1 MAFSKLVL
9 SLGIFL
15 FLPLAVSAQTTD
27 KTIFGDQ
34 YYRAHV
40 TAILEE
46 STIDSLDGV
55 LPFQKVELVIDDG
68 DEEGKKIIIDH
79 GNLFSI
85 TTEQKVSVGDRVI
98 LTKPAES
105 PKEDFYYITDK
116 YRTRRLV
123 YLIGFFFLLAIFFGR
138 LKGLTGLL
146 GLALSVVIIF
156 YGMTP
161 AILKGYDPLLVAVLG
176 CLAITFVSLY
186 LSHGFNKRISIAV
199 LSTALTLGVA
209 YILDLAF
216 VNFAGLSGT
225 GTEEAFYLQ
234 FAAQTIN
241 MRGLLLAGILL
252 GVMGVLDDITTAQ
265 SAAVDELHQANPALS
280 FIELYKRGLS
290 VGREHIASLINT
302 LVLAYVGVSFPLIL
316 LFTLNKPQPLWL
328 TLNSNFIAEEVVR
341 TLVGSSALIIAV
353 PVTTFFAAYFFSRK
367 NS

>member
-1 MAFSKLVL
+1 
-9 SLGIFL
+9 
-15 FLPLAVSAQTTD
+15 
-27 KTIFGDQ
+27 
-34 YYRAHV
+34 
-40 TAILEE
+40 
-46 STIDSLDGV
+46 
-55 LPFQKVELVIDDG
+55 
-68 DEEGKKIIIDH
+68 
-79 GNLFSI
+79 
-85 TTEQKVSVGDRVI
+85 
-98 LTKPAES
+98 
-105 PKEDFYYITDK
+105 
-116 YRTRRLV
+116 
-123 YLIGFFFLLAIFFGR
+123 
-138 LKGLTGLL
+138 
-146 GLALSVVIIF
+146 
-156 YGMTP
+156 MTP